1 MHILSEVMLERCYIL
16 TFSVKSCWNVV
27 TFSPCQSVKVV
38 TISHLEKEVLN
49 DPTLTATLLWVW
61 RIHQLPD
68 QVFSSKIELL
78 NSLYENKNPPDASLV
93 YLFENFKLSDFLPDN
108 LCVSPFK
115 RSCFQLILAKN
126 SGNYCL
132 PINIKISTGSII
144 NHQITRFDFRFLQL
158 GL

>member
-1 MHILSEVMLERCYIL
+1 MIIISPWREPAKLPHSDFQQPREHSLAHFYILSEIMLEHCYIL
-16 TFSVKSCWNVV
+16 TFSCWNVV

-108 LCVSPFK
+108 LCVSPLKSF
-115 RSCFQLILAKN
+115 
-126 SGNYCL
+126 
-132 PINIKISTGSII
+132 IS
-144 NHQITRFDFRFLQL
+144 N
-158 GL
+158 

>member
-1 MHILSEVMLERCYIL
+1 MLERCYIL
-16 TFSVKSCWNVV
+16 IFSVKSCWNVV
-27 TFSPCQSVKVV
+27 TFSPYQSVKVV

-68 QVFSSKIELL
+68 QVFSSSKNEVL
-78 NSLYENKNPPDASLV
+78 NSLYENKNPSDASLV
-93 YLFENFKLSDFLPDN
+93 YFFENFKLSDFLPDN

-115 RSCFQLILAKN
+115 KFDFLLKN

-158 GL
+158 AL

>member
-1 MHILSEVMLERCYIL
+1 MINRSYDIHNYDYYFTLAGTGQTPPLRLPATWRTLSCTFSVKSCWNIVTFSHSHILSEIMLERCYIL
-16 TFSVKSCWNVV
+16 TGY
-27 TFSPCQSVKVV
+27 QSVKAV
-38 TISHLEKEVLN
+38 TTSHLEKEVLN

-108 LCVSPFK
+108 LCVSPLKSF
-115 RSCFQLILAKN
+115 
-126 SGNYCL
+126 
-132 PINIKISTGSII
+132 IS
-144 NHQITRFDFRFLQL
+144 N
-158 GL
+158 